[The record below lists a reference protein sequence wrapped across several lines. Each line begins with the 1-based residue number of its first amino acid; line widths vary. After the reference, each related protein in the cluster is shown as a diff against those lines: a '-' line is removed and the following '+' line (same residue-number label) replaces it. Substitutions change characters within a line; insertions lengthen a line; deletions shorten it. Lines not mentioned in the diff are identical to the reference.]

1 MKKIMAL
8 GLAGIM
14 AFSLA
19 ACGGGGTA
27 KSGDNSSDQSAS
39 GSAYDKLNLK
49 ISVATGETGIDYM
62 TAQKFADLIS
72 EASDGQIKAT
82 VYASSQLTGGDMSK
96 TIDVLLAGG
105 TYEMCTA
112 SGAVLSNVEEKFLV
126 HQLPFAFDSY
136 QVADGYL
143 DGTGGDY
150 YAKLMNEKGM
160 VQLGLFHNGMK
171 QVTNSK
177 KEIHLPSDFQGM
189 KIRIPSGEVAM
200 KTFQTFGADPIAMGW
215 SEVYTA
221 LQQGTVDGHDNG
233 YMTIDSA
240 SIQEVNKYI
249 TELNWQYE
257 CYALIANAKDF
268 NSWNEA
274 TQELVKEK
282 SREAAQWGRDYL
294 ENAEK
299 EIKEK
304 FIKEGVIITDLT
316 DEEHQAF
323 VDATADVRDYFIGKY
338 GDEACKAWGLS
349 K

>member
-1 MKKIMAL
+1 MT
-8 GLAGIM
+8 
-14 AFSLA
+14 
-19 ACGGGGTA
+19 ACGSSNSASSGGEA
-27 KSGDNSSDQSAS
+27 DS
-39 GSAYDKLNLK
+39 GSADSPYDKLNLK
-49 ISVATGETGIDYM
+49 ISVATAETGIDYM
-62 TAQKFADLIS
+62 TAQKFADLVS
-72 EASDGQIKAT
+72 EASDGQIQAT

-96 TIDVLLAGG
+96 TIDMLLAGG

-112 SGAVLSNVEEKFLV
+112 SGAVLSNVEEKFLA
-126 HQLPFAFDSY
+126 HQLPFVFGSY
-136 QVADGYL
+136 GEADEYL
-143 DGTGGDY
+143 EGTGKDY
-150 YAKLMNEKGM
+150 YAKLMDEKGM
-160 VQLGLFHNGMK
+160 TLLGLFHNGLK

-200 KTFQTFGADPIAMGW
+200 KTFQAFGADPIAMGW

-257 CYALIANAKDF
+257 CYALIANANDF

-274 TQELVKEK
+274 TQELIREK
-282 SREAAQWGRDYL
+282 SEEAVAWGRQYL
-294 ENAEK
+294 EDAEAG
-299 EIKEK
+299 IKEK
-304 FIKEGVIITDLT
+304 FIEQGVIITELT

-323 VDATADVRDYFIGKY
+323 VDATADIRSYFIDKY
-338 GDEACKAWGLS
+338 GEEACSAWGITE
-349 K
+349 

>member
-1 MKKIMAL
+1 MKKMMAL
-8 GLAGIM
+8 ALAGMM
-14 AFSLA
+14 AFSLT
-19 ACGGGGTA
+19 ACGGGNAAPAEG
-27 KSGDNSSDQSAS
+27 NSSNQAS
-39 GSAYDKLNLK
+39 SDGTYDKLNLK
-49 ISVATGETGIDYM
+49 ISVATGETGIDYL

-72 EASDGQIKAT
+72 EASGGQITAT
-82 VYASSQLTGGDMSK
+82 VFASSQLTGGDMSK

-136 QVADGYL
+136 QDADQYL
-143 DGTGGDY
+143 DGTGGEY
-150 YAKLMNEKGM
+150 YEKLMGEKGM
-160 VQLGLFHNGMK
+160 VQLGLFHNGIK

-274 TQELVKEK
+274 TQQLVREK
-282 SREAAQWGRDYL
+282 GQEAVLWGRDYL

-299 EIKEK
+299 EIKKK
-304 FIKEGVIITDLT
+304 FIDEGVVVTDLT
-316 DEEHQAF
+316 EEEHQAF
-323 VDATADVRDYFIGKY
+323 VDATADVRTYFIDKY
-338 GDEACKAWGLS
+338 GDDACSAWGIS

>member
-1 MKKIMAL
+1 MKKRRIVAL
-8 GLAGIM
+8 VCSAALAL
-14 AFSLA
+14 SLT
-19 ACGGGGTA
+19 ACGGNG
-27 KSGDNSSDQSAS
+27 QAS
-39 GSAYDKLNLK
+39 GEGGNAAVGDSPYDKLNLK
-49 ISVATGETGIDYM
+49 ISVATAETGIDYM
-62 TAQKFADLIS
+62 TAQKFADLVS
-72 EASDGQIKAT
+72 EASDGQVQAT

-96 TIDVLLAGG
+96 TVDMLLAGG

-136 QVADGYL
+136 QTADEYL
-143 DGTGGDY
+143 DGTGKDY
-150 YAKLMNEKGM
+150 YSKLMNEKGM
-160 VQLGLFHNGMK
+160 TLLGLFHNGLK

-177 KEIHLPSDFQGM
+177 KEIHAPADFQGM

-200 KTFQTFGADPIAMGW
+200 KTFQSFGADPIAMGW

-240 SIQEVNKYI
+240 SIQEVNSFI

-257 CYALIANAKDF
+257 CYALIANANDF

-274 TQELVKEK
+274 TQKLIQEK
-282 SREAAQWGRDYL
+282 SAEAVAWGREYL
-294 ENAEK
+294 EDAEG
-299 EIKEK
+299 EIKKK
-304 FIKEGVIITDLT
+304 FVDEGVTITELT

-323 VDATADVRDYFIGKY
+323 VDATADIRAYFIDKY
-338 GDEACKAWGLS
+338 GEDACKAWGITE
-349 K
+349 